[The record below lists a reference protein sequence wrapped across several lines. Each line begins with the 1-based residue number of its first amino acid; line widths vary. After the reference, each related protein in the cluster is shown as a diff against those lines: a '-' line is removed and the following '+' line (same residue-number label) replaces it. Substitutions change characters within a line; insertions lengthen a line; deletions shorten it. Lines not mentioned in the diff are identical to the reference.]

1 MSQREFKG
9 IWIPA
14 EVWLHPKLTA
24 VEKVVLMDIHSMT
37 TREDGNFFK
46 SNETIAEQCMCSVAT
61 IKRAIKKLQNMGWLE
76 TETRGRRR
84 YMWITTKFKL
94 DLVLVQNDPEVAQN
108 EPPGGSKRPSS
119 NTKSN
124 TASNSLSKTR
134 SADGFK
140 MTLFGKNEEFDA
152 MWETWKNDRKERNKK
167 YTVMGEEMALNNLY
181 ALSGGDPNKAIQIIK
196 QSITNGWQ
204 GLFPIKPGQQ
214 RANLDAKQAIDW
226 ANK

>member
-1 MSQREFKG
+1 
-9 IWIPA
+9 
-14 EVWLHPKLTA
+14 
-24 VEKVVLMDIHSMT
+24 
-37 TREDGNFFK
+37 
-46 SNETIAEQCMCSVAT
+46 
-61 IKRAIKKLQNMGWLE
+61 
-76 TETRGRRR
+76 
-84 YMWITTKFKL
+84 
-94 DLVLVQNDPEVAQN
+94 
-108 EPPGGSKRPSS
+108 
-119 NTKSN
+119 
-124 TASNSLSKTR
+124 
-134 SADGFK
+134 

-214 RANLDAKQAIDW
+214 RANLDPKQAIDW